1 MGFRHALTIA
11 GRHDGIGG
19 ADLETV
25 QSLVG
30 KIYIRWPAPF

>member
-1 MGFRHALTIA
+1 MGMGFLHASPIT

-25 QSLVG
+25 QSLVVE
-30 KIYIRWPAPF
+30 I